1 MSTALLRETEL
12 KTPQN
17 SLPLSKEMKQL
28 AERANRFSLHRDFEI
43 VREMHSLPSKKE
55 QTARKPK

>member
-1 MSTALLRETEL
+1 MSTAILHETEL

-17 SLPLSKEMKQL
+17 SHPLSKEMKQL
-28 AERANRFSLHRDFEI
+28 VERANRFSLHRDFEI
-43 VREMHSLPSKKE
+43 IREIHGLPSKKE